1 MKKTF
6 LTVVVLLLAWSNV
19 DLKAQ
24 ETITNAFDDLKRTG
38 TVNEQDSEMRQ
49 ATSDTALQKLLT
61 QKPAAGYFC
70 FAEDR
75 MHDIRLDQIIPARW
89 TERVFDTWLQ
99 LKGGCQPGEFY
110 TWQIGVFTPFKELKG
125 VSVSFSDLVNADGNK
140 IKSTSFQCF
149 NQEGTDTD
157 GQTFRKTVCIPKGY
171 VQALW
176 IGMDIPASA
185 KGIYKGK
192 AFVKEGSSQPVEIAI
207 ELNVSGSPI
216 ANHGD
221 NESWRKTRLRW
232 LNSTLGN
239 ADEPTAPYTPVT
251 IRKKTLSWLGGE
263 IELSS
268 SGLPCRITTCY
279 DANNRLS
286 DSISNAVLA
295 KEMAFIIETFNG
307 QETLKPGSLRITN
320 RNNASISWETILK
333 SQNFNV
339 VCQGTFGFDGI
350 SNIRLQVKPKQD
362 IEIKDIRL
370 EVPYT
375 TYASKYMMGLGHK
388 GGFRP
393 DTLISWKWDTDKQ
406 QDKIW
411 MGNVNAGLNLH
422 FMDENFVRPLVNI
435 YYALGKLNLPVS
447 WGNNNKGG
455 IRIQPEEDGETR
467 MIVYSGERC
476 SRKNEILHYDF
487 DMQITPVKP
496 IDLKLQATERF
507 YHSNSDV
514 SAGYIPAALKAGA
527 NLINVH
533 HKKDIYPFINYPYYD
548 ESVADLKRFI
558 SEAHSKNLGVRLYYT
573 TRELTVK
580 IPELWALRSLGGEVI
595 HDGPGK
601 DTRTLIHR
609 NGPNEW
615 LNKNLATHFIPA
627 WYNAFEEGK
636 YAGDMDISVITTPDS
651 RWNNY
656 YLAGL
661 DWMVKNLG
669 VDGIYI
675 DDSALDRK
683 TLQRARR
690 ILDADGKRR
699 LIDIHSWNH
708 MNQWAGYA
716 NSLHLYTELLPYI
729 DRTWIGEGFKADN
742 SVDFWL
748 VEMFGIPFGLL
759 SETLDARNPFRGM
772 VFGMLPRLPWSGNP
786 VPLWQLWDSFGMDK
800 ATMHGYW
807 DENNPV
813 KTDNANL
820 LATVYT
826 NENKALLVI
835 ANWTDLPQKAKIS
848 IDEKA
853 LGFHPATISLPE
865 IRDIQW
871 GSRLNNLEQ
880 CEIMGRSGMIILL
893 EK

>member
-1 MKKTF
+1 M
-6 LTVVVLLLAWSNV
+6 
-19 DLKAQ
+19 
-24 ETITNAFDDLKRTG
+24 
-38 TVNEQDSEMRQ
+38 
-49 ATSDTALQKLLT
+49 
-61 QKPAAGYFC
+61 
-70 FAEDR
+70 
-75 MHDIRLDQIIPARW
+75 
-89 TERVFDTWLQ
+89 
-99 LKGGCQPGEFY
+99 
-110 TWQIGVFTPFKELKG
+110 
-125 VSVSFSDLVNADGNK
+125 
-140 IKSTSFQCF
+140 
-149 NQEGTDTD
+149 
-157 GQTFRKTVCIPKGY
+157 
-171 VQALW
+171 
-176 IGMDIPASA
+176 
-185 KGIYKGK
+185 
-192 AFVKEGSSQPVEIAI
+192 
-207 ELNVSGSPI
+207 
-216 ANHGD
+216 
-221 NESWRKTRLRW
+221 
-232 LNSTLGN
+232 
-239 ADEPTAPYTPVT
+239 
-251 IRKKTLSWLGGE
+251 
-263 IELSS
+263 
-268 SGLPCRITTCY
+268 
-279 DANNRLS
+279 
-286 DSISNAVLA
+286 
-295 KEMAFIIETFNG
+295 
-307 QETLKPGSLRITN
+307 KPGSLRITN

-339 VCQGTFGFDGI
+339 VCRGTFGFDGI

-455 IRIQPEEDGETR
+455 IRIQPEKDGETR

-476 SRKNEILHYDF
+476 SRKNEILHYNF

-496 IDLKLQATERF
+496 IDLKSQATERF

-661 DWMVKNLG
+661 DWMVKNLE

-748 VEMFGIPFGLL
+748 VEMSGIPFGLL